1 MTKVMRNRAM
11 SPAAIKASRYPGSVA
26 AVRGC
31 AAANRLVESA
41 KRAIVKTQRSPSSC
55 SGVASGSFG
64 LLFLDSRGFA
74 DLFAQV
80 IQAAAGDDAALAHF
94 DPLDPRAV

>member
-1 MTKVMRNRAM
+1 M
-11 SPAAIKASRYPGSVA
+11 SPATIKRVEISAAASRPA
-26 AVRGC
+26 RGC

-41 KRAIVKTQRSPSSC
+41 KRAIVQNAKEPEQLQRC
-55 SGVASGSFG
+55 RGSGSFG
-64 LLFLDSRGFA
+64 FLFLDARGFA
-74 DLFAQV
+74 DLFAQI